1 MIRKFLKSSLSL
13 VLAFALALTPYSVAF
28 SNSLTTDVI
37 EPAAITGLQSDTPSD
52 AAVAFAGTKALAE
65 KKASLLTSIYG
76 LTSIQYALIDQD
88 GIIVSGQSGVYSK
101 EVKRTPSE
109 TNLYGIGSVSK
120 MFATVAV
127 MQLLEQGK
135 IHLDAPIV
143 KYIPEFTMDDPR
155 YKDITVRMLLN
166 HSSGLMGSSLSNA
179 MLFEVDNT
187 SYKDILKTLKTS
199 RLKADPGA
207 FSVYC
212 NDGFTL
218 AELLVEKVSGISF
231 TEYIKKNISQ
241 PLGLKN
247 TQTPMEEFERYR
259 LVKTYLPTVKNE
271 LPTDVINMIGAG
283 GIYSTAQDLC
293 HFAEIFM
300 HDSDTAVL
308 SNISAVTMEQPEY
321 MTKLWPKEE
330 DNVLSYGLGWDS
342 VNTYPFTEYGIR
354 ALVKGGD
361 TTLFHGSLI
370 VLPEEN
376 MAMAVLSSGGSSS
389 INQILAQEILLSALQ
404 EKGSIDIIK
413 ANKTFTRP
421 VAAKMPDSIKKY
433 EGIYAYFGG
442 ASKVTISDEGTLTL
456 SNAFDEN
463 EAKQYFTYTDGL
475 KFYYADGS
483 TYLSFDEAING
494 NTYLYVSGYSM
505 LPSIGQIASSGYQ
518 GQRLKDNP
526 ISEEVKAVW
535 EKRENK
541 EYFLISEKY
550 SSQMY
555 LISSLSSKVNLLKGV
570 EGYFMNAAILDE
582 NNAQTLIQIPGM
594 YGRDLTDF
602 HFYTSHNT
610 EYVKANE
617 SLYISADAINTLP
630 TKETFTNII
639 TVDGYANW
647 FKIGS
652 KSAGRKIKV
661 TVPEHASFTVYDDEN
676 QCINAS
682 FVTNQTT
689 VTLPEGGSIV
699 FAGDPNALFKITYLD

>member
-1 MIRKFLKSSLSL
+1 
-13 VLAFALALTPYSVAF
+13 
-28 SNSLTTDVI
+28 
-37 EPAAITGLQSDTPSD
+37 
-52 AAVAFAGTKALAE
+52 
-65 KKASLLTSIYG
+65 
-76 LTSIQYALIDQD
+76 
-88 GIIVSGQSGVYSK
+88 
-101 EVKRTPSE
+101 
-109 TNLYGIGSVSK
+109 
-120 MFATVAV
+120 
-127 MQLLEQGK
+127 
-135 IHLDAPIV
+135 
-143 KYIPEFTMDDPR
+143 
-155 YKDITVRMLLN
+155 
-166 HSSGLMGSSLSNA
+166 
-179 MLFEVDNT
+179 
-187 SYKDILKTLKTS
+187 
-199 RLKADPGA
+199 
-207 FSVYC
+207 
-212 NDGFTL
+212 
-218 AELLVEKVSGISF
+218 
-231 TEYIKKNISQ
+231 
-241 PLGLKN
+241 
-247 TQTPMEEFERYR
+247 
-259 LVKTYLPTVKNE
+259 
-271 LPTDVINMIGAG
+271 MIGAG

-321 MTKLWPKEE
+321 KTKLWPKEE

-342 VNTYPFTEYGIR
+342 VNTYPFTEYGIK

-404 EKGSIDIIK
+404 EKGSIDVIK

-442 ASKVTISDEGTLTL
+442 ALKVTISDEGTLTL

-483 TYLSFDEAING
+483 MYLSFDEAING

-518 GQRLKDNP
+518 GQKLKDNP

-661 TVPEHASFTVYDDEN
+661 TVPEHASFTVYDDDD